1 MHELFDLP
9 NGRGLS
15 SLLRDPQRLAKL
27 SRIVQET
34 NIPGLFVLTSGPST
48 ESAADLLHSANLSG
62 LVAKIKMEFDLVII
76 DTPPMLQMADAR
88 VLGRV
93 ADAIILVTRAGQT
106 TRDAAEAATQ
116 RFTEDNTRV
125 LGTVLNGWD
134 PKETSHYGYRYQFYR
149 YHH

>member
-1 MHELFDLP
+1 L
-9 NGRGLS
+9 
-15 SLLRDPQRLAKL
+15 
-27 SRIVQET
+27 
-34 NIPGLFVLTSGPST
+34 T

-62 LVAKIKMEFDLVII
+62 LVAKIKIEFDLVII
-76 DTPPMLQMADAR
+76 DTPPMLQIADAR
-88 VLGRV
+88 VFGRV